1 MRLGDSPLYP
11 CGSIRSCIVLCT
23 EPATLLM
30 VSVLLRPRQVLTLGS
45 LLTGTRPCYAS
56 YFIDKR
62 MAFSVVERGCQN
74 AKDYRVYFSKQQR
87 VIEKASLAQ
96 SLCHMCCWYIAT
108 LNCTTVLICV
118 GSSQINQHV
127 PGTAPVTYPGPSVSG
142 GHLVWEGGANAGRR
156 ADGSGYET
164 RTVRRA

>member
-1 MRLGDSPLYP
+1 M
-11 CGSIRSCIVLCT
+11 
-23 EPATLLM
+23 LM

-56 YFIDKR
+56 YFLDKR

-87 VIEKASLAQ
+87 AIEKASLAQ

-108 LNCTTVLICV
+108 LNGTTVLICV
-118 GSSQINQHV
+118 GTSQINHHV
-127 PGTAPVTYPGPSVSG
+127 PGTAPVTYPAPPPVEAILSG
-142 GHLVWEGGANAGRR
+142 REGRTPGVGGRM
-156 ADGSGYET
+156 DLGT
-164 RTVRRA
+164 RLGLYDVRSLQGCQPIAV